1 MAGMRLKDY
10 IERLTKEEYEEVFGN
25 IEKEEKK
32 LRAFLGKLDEHLL
45 DPVATML
52 NDTFDMP
59 ADDFNVTDFIVE
71 LYKCQ
76 KADFLWAS
84 LLKED
89 AFDWGLLHL
98 VQGRPL
104 YSSSYR
110 DLTSC
115 AGTTLTLSWF
125 GVLALIG
132 LEAPFVVS
140 TPVCSDY
147 CFLFPH

>member
-32 LRAFLGKLDEHLL
+32 LRAFLGKLDEQML

-76 KADFLWAS
+76 KADFLYEDVNDCIDDIKMFLS
-84 LLKED
+84 EEGD
-89 AFDWGLLHL
+89 AF
-98 VQGRPL
+98 
-104 YSSSYR
+104 
-110 DLTSC
+110 
-115 AGTTLTLSWF
+115 
-125 GVLALIG
+125 
-132 LEAPFVVS
+132 
-140 TPVCSDY
+140 
-147 CFLFPH
+147 